1 MNRQYVVRVLA
12 LSKTHRAGL
21 TGCTATARA
30 LHDVHL
36 DVKRG
41 EVVALV
47 GPEGAGKTTL
57 LLCAAGSLVP
67 DDGVIDCEGSA
78 VYFRDV
84 VHAKAC
90 ADTPPW
96 DLALIDNVDHVYGD
110 IAAAFALLSAV
121 RHARESGAAVLLA
134 AREVCAVDRIA
145 DRILRIDRGRI
156 SAAVSLANASIRT
169 RVAEHSIR

>member
-1 MNRQYVVRVLA
+1 MTRQYAVRILS
-12 LSKTHRAGL
+12 LSKTYRAGL
-21 TGCTATARA
+21 AGCTATARA
-30 LHDVHL
+30 LQDVEF
-36 DVKRG
+36 DIKRG

-90 ADTPPW
+90 ADGLAW
-96 DLALIDNVDHVYGD
+96 NLALIDNVDRVYGD

-121 RHARESGAAVLLA
+121 RRARENGAGVLLA
-134 AREVCAVDRIA
+134 ARDASAVERIA
-145 DRILRIDRGRI
+145 DRILRIDRGRVSTVVAAPHTSI
-156 SAAVSLANASIRT
+156 ST
-169 RVAEHSIR
+169 RVAENTIR

>member
-1 MNRQYVVRVLA
+1 MTRQYVVRILA
-12 LSKTHRAGL
+12 VSKTYRAGV

-30 LHDVHL
+30 LHNVQL
-36 DVKRG
+36 EVKRG

-67 DDGVIDCEGSA
+67 DDGVIECDGKA

-90 ADTPPW
+90 ADSSPW
-96 DLALIDNVDHVYGD
+96 DLALIDNVDRVYGD
-110 IAAAFALLSAV
+110 VAAAFSLLSAV
-121 RHARESGAAVLLA
+121 RRARENGAGVLLA
-134 AREVCAVDRIA
+134 AGDESVVERIA
-145 DRILRIDRGRI
+145 DRIVRIDRGR
-156 SAAVSLANASIRT
+156 VSSIVSCTRASITT
-169 RVAEHSIR
+169 RVAENTLR